1 MIVETPKVVHKLL
14 DAYEKALKSGDTYV
28 AQLYLEAA
36 GREMNKEK

>member
-1 MIVETPKVVHKLL
+1 MERKTSKLVHSLL
-14 DAYEKALKSGDTYV
+14 DGYEKALNAGDTYV